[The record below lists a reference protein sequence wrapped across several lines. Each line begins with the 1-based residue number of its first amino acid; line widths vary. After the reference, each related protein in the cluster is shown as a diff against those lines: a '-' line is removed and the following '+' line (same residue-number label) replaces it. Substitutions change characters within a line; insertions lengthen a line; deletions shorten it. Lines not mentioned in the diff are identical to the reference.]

1 MNIRRIALPVTL
13 ALAVAASSAAM
24 AQSAGTPLA
33 VVNEDTLTTVELA
46 REVGVM
52 IARAPAGVPFDAPEP
67 AVVLRRLVQNQMVV
81 QEGYRM
87 GLDQQF
93 SVRNGV
99 GDAVR
104 SRCLKALLDSVALE
118 VPAEGV
124 ERPALIEARKAKVAD
139 YLAELR
145 ATQGVKVD
153 STLLSSLDYASADPE
168 VKARLR
174 DSDEVIAVLPNGS
187 ITVAALSR
195 EIRFAAF
202 HGLEGKP
209 DAAARR
215 DKIFWENLHERVV
228 WIEARRQGLDQRPG
242 MKAFAASVER
252 DLMLEESLGILVE
265 FDFNP
270 TEDQVRAYYEAHL
283 DDVTPTARIR
293 MESVKLGTEE
303 QAAALREKA
312 LKGAKLSWLARN
324 MPGVVDGP
332 PPFPE
337 DFFAPHQLGL
347 DPAQVEMGLV
357 PEPYGV
363 PGGWV
368 VARIVEIE
376 AVAPAPLEDCR
387 TQIMRMMKSDELRA
401 HMTEVLDRLEAASE
415 ITILPGA
422 EAEVATVTE
431 RAVSQRNAEIEA
443 AKTAQ
448 PQPSN

>member
-13 ALAVAASSAAM
+13 VLVVAGAAPAA

-33 VVNEDTLTTVELA
+33 VVNDDTLTTVQLA

-52 IARAPAGVPFDAPEP
+52 IARAPAGIPFDAPEP
-67 AVVLRRLVQNQMVV
+67 AVVLRRLIQNQMVI

-104 SRCLKALLDSVALE
+104 SRCLRALLDSVALE
-118 VPAEGV
+118 VPAGDL
-124 ERPALIEARKAKVAD
+124 ERPALIEARKRKVAD
-139 YLAELR
+139 FLAELR
-145 ATQGVKVD
+145 ATQNVTVD
-153 STLLSSLDYASADPE
+153 STLLASLDYASADPE

-174 DSDEVIAVLPNGS
+174 DSDEVLAVLPNGT
-187 ITVAALSR
+187 ITVAGLSR

-209 DAAARR
+209 EAAARR

-228 WIEARRQGLDQRPG
+228 WIEARRLGLDKSPDVV
-242 MKAFAASVER
+242 AFAAAVER

-270 TEDQVRAYYEAHL
+270 SEDEIRAYYDAHL
-283 DDVTPTARIR
+283 DDVTPAARIR
-293 MESVKLGTEE
+293 MESVKLQSEDE
-303 QAAALREKA
+303 AAALREKA

-324 MPGVVDGP
+324 MPGVIDGP

-347 DPAQVEMGLV
+347 DPAEVELGLV

-376 AVAPAPLEDCR
+376 AVAPAPLEECR
-387 TQIMRMMKSDELRA
+387 NQILRMMKSDDLRA

-415 ITILPGA
+415 ITVMPGA
-422 EAEVATVTE
+422 EAEVAAVTE

-443 AKTAQ
+443 AGAAQ
-448 PQPSN
+448 P